1 MPDDRPRPG
10 QEIEARLFPLP
21 EAVLFPGMVMPL
33 HVFEPR
39 YRTLVADTLE
49 QGGFIAVPRL
59 CPGYEA
65 SYYESPA
72 VYPIAGV
79 GRIERHERL
88 ADGRFHIEL
97 LGLARVELSS
107 ESQSTPYRV
116 ARARVL
122 GDLEVDSAATTLHTE
137 LTKLLVA
144 LRPFW
149 SDAGKELERAT
160 LDTPGLGACTDVLSQ
175 LFQSA
180 DDRQR
185 LLEELDPAERAMLLC
200 ARLHELWEQV
210 EQLGPGV
217 RRARPN

>member
-1 MPDDRPRPG
+1 MSNEPLPD
-10 QEIEARLFPLP
+10 ESFEAGLFPLP
-21 EAVLFPGMVMPL
+21 DAVLLPRTVLRL

-39 YRTLVADTLE
+39 YRKLVADMLE
-49 QGGFIAVPRL
+49 CAGYIAVPRL
-59 CPGYEA
+59 EPGYEA
-65 SYYESPA
+65 DYYGCPA
-72 VYPIAGV
+72 IRPVMGV
-79 GRIERHERL
+79 GRIVEHERL
-88 ADGRFHIEL
+88 EDGRFNIAL
-97 LGLARVELSS
+97 LGVARMRLLKELRT
-107 ESQSTPYRV
+107 EPYRV
-116 ARARVL
+116 GEGRVL
-122 GDLEVDSAATTLHTE
+122 RDKEAGPVATTLHTE

>member
-1 MPDDRPRPG
+1 VSDDPLPAG
-10 QEIEARLFPLP
+10 AIEAGLFPLP
-21 EAVLFPGMVMPL
+21 DAVLLPGTVLRL

-39 YRTLVADTLE
+39 YRRLVADTLDSL
-49 QGGFIAVPRL
+49 GYIAVPRL
-59 CPGYEA
+59 EPGYEA
-65 SYYESPA
+65 DYYGCPA
-72 VYPIAGV
+72 IRPVMGV
-79 GRIERHERL
+79 GRIVEHERL
-88 ADGRFHIEL
+88 EDGRFNIAL
-97 LGLARVELSS
+97 LGVARMQLSRELRA
-107 ESQSTPYRV
+107 EPYRV
-116 ARARVL
+116 AEGRVL
-122 GDLEVDSAATTLHTE
+122 CDKDAGPVAATLHAE